1 MEIISVNATLLND
14 HNLLM
19 RKVCKNS
26 KLRNSQVLKY
36 LTACSYWI
44 LHLNPAFLGRPM
56 LYYLWNWVSII
67 MCFMYIGAAGRMSC
81 NVTSSDSVVLETDD
95 GEQLYISCTGKTI
108 CVQYSA
114 TGEQYEVIGF
124 HQRAGDLRLT
134 VWVFPSTHRWYVG

>member
-1 MEIISVNATLLND
+1 
-14 HNLLM
+14 
-19 RKVCKNS
+19 
-26 KLRNSQVLKY
+26 
-36 LTACSYWI
+36 
-44 LHLNPAFLGRPM
+44 
-56 LYYLWNWVSII
+56 
-67 MCFMYIGAAGRMSC
+67 MCFMYIGAADRMSC

-134 VWVFPSTHRWYVG
+134 VWVFPSTHR